1 MEKALMRKIKM
12 GLLLGAALMSSMAMA
27 AENLDRQQVTE
38 DIKVVNM
45 SVPENAKF
53 SNVLKEYD
61 FDNAVPP
68 SVTTLI
74 KQVGA
79 QDELQVFIPESS
91 SIYFYYFC
99 IDHPIATEFRQ
110 KFFHGIGN
118 NNLKIKL
125 DSDLKMGRVEAKSIK
140 NMDFYSNGV
149 LLTLDIKE
157 SPMTVIEIDPRKS
170 IYSVKYSFAYGNVL
184 KVELMTRVSN
194 ESRTNVDDDAMK
206 YVLNSYKESLENKG
220 YTNKGFLGWVND
232 ENVYKKE
239 NSVIMIGYNG
249 KELPASYMGYLI
261 PALAVMTIYDKAIY
275 DNYANVENDI
285 KNKEMAKTFN
295 RLERILNK

>member
-1 MEKALMRKIKM
+1 MLKRKIVLWA
-12 GLLLGAALMSSMAMA
+12 GCLGFAVMAMA
-27 AENLDRQQVTE
+27 AENLDTQKVTE

-45 SVPENAKF
+45 SIPENAKF
-53 SNVLKEYD
+53 SNILKEYD
-61 FDNAVPP
+61 FENTVPP
-68 SVTTLI
+68 SVETLI

-79 QDELQVFIPESS
+79 QNELQVFVPESS

-110 KFFHGIGN
+110 KFFHSIGN

-125 DSDLKMGRVEAKSIK
+125 ESDLKMGRVEAKNIK

-157 SPMTVIEIDPRKS
+157 SPLTVLEIEPRES
-170 IYSVKYSFAYGNVL
+170 IYSVKYSYAYGNVL

-194 ESRTNVDDDAMK
+194 ESRTNVDAAAMK

-220 YTNKGFLGWVND
+220 YTNKGFLGWVKE
-232 ENVYKKE
+232 ENVYKKD

-249 KELPASYMGYLI
+249 KDLPASYMGYLI

-285 KNKEMAKTFN
+285 KNKEIAKTFN
-295 RLERILNK
+295 RLGRILNN